1 MESGSCL
8 AAIELP
14 ASPATLAYSPDGNLL
29 VALLQDRS
37 VLAFYGGGLA
47 DRSVLLPSSARGERV
62 QQGFHV
68 AITAVGY
75 SMTSFDS
82 LGPAAAH
89 WASRLQYSFL
99 VSVQGSKPLVF
110 MSQHRGSSVRVVYS
124 ALPDGAKP
132 GDLKQGLQ
140 LKPDRKAPIIG
151 LAAHPTSMRASLP
164 PHLHNITCRL
174 GISCSCFAAWT
185 ESQLLV
191 LFADGVLCG
200 STVNERVLTT
210 VWSVPVGEHP
220 VQEN

>member
-1 MESGSCL
+1 MQACWQGGLRTLGEYDVESGCCL

-29 VALLQDRS
+29 VALLHDRS

-47 DRSVLLPSSARGERV
+47 DRSVLLPGSARTERV

-68 AITAVGY
+68 AVTAVRL
-75 SMTSFDS
+75 T
-82 LGPAAAH
+82 
-89 WASRLQYSFL
+89 SRLRSSL
-99 VSVQGSKPLVF
+99 RADAGALSIMPVWSCHLSVQGLKPLVF

-151 LAAHPTSMRASLP
+151 LAAHPTSMRALLSTSTW
-164 PHLHNITCRL
+164 NIT
-174 GISCSCFAAWT
+174 
-185 ESQLLV
+185 
-191 LFADGVLCG
+191 
-200 STVNERVLTT
+200 
-210 VWSVPVGEHP
+210 
-220 VQEN
+220 

>member
-1 MESGSCL
+1 MGEYDVESGCCL

-47 DRSVLLPSSARGERV
+47 DRSVLLPGSPRSERV

-68 AITAVGY
+68 AVTAVGPA
-75 SMTSFDS
+75 MTSLS
-82 LGPAAAH
+82 CAAPTWSTGHRAYGPL
-89 WASRLQYSFL
+89 RM
-99 VSVQGSKPLVF
+99 SVQGSKPLVF

-151 LAAHPTSMRASLP
+151 LAAHPTSTRALILNSL
-164 PHLHNITCRL
+164 HGFILC
-174 GISCSCFAAWT
+174 
-185 ESQLLV
+185 LV
-191 LFADGVLCG
+191 APD
-200 STVNERVLTT
+200 
-210 VWSVPVGEHP
+210 PVASH
-220 VQEN
+220 